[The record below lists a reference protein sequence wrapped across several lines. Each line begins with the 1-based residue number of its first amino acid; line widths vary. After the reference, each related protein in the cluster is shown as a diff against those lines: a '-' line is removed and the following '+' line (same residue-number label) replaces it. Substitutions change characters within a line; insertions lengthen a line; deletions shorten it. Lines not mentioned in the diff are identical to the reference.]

1 MDVKRA
7 KKILPSIFTKEFNQY
22 GQRKSAVDFKAR
34 IFLPRNEIRG
44 MIARSY
50 LYMSDKYKINLSNQE
65 KKLMM
70 A

>member
-1 MDVKRA
+1 M
-7 KKILPSIFTKEFNQY
+7 
-22 GQRKSAVDFKAR
+22 DFKAR